1 MLSVVLVL
9 YQNVRACPV
18 PVTVNVWYIAA
29 SPRGS
34 ETESVPSCAEYVPL
48 CAPPLT
54 TTGGGSADVTLHP
67 ERFPVSNPPLLI
79 CPTAVAE
86 TASPAASATRRYP
99 PRAAPAP
106 PAPPP
111 RRVPGPQTPRF
122 CPPPPPPPSPPAPPR
137 AP

>member
-34 ETESVPSCAEYVPL
+34 EPESVPSCAEYVPL

-86 TASPAASATRRYP
+86 PASPAASATFTCVHRILSLLMSP
-99 PRAAPAP
+99 PVLRAYHGGC
-106 PAPPP
+106 P
-111 RRVPGPQTPRF
+111 R
-122 CPPPPPPPSPPAPPR
+122 PSPTLPPLASER
-137 AP
+137 RW